1 MKVRFF
7 NNAILMIAVLV
18 LSAVS
23 AFAQESEAVVI
34 DEVVAQVNDGVITL
48 SRIKREMK
56 NSVDSLVAQGKTP
69 EAAKAE
75 IEAKKGEIIASLINE
90 ELVMQKGKEIGVD
103 AQVDIQINQRIS
115 QIMKE
120 GNIKTLDALYQE
132 MEKANVRP
140 DEFRDNLRK
149 QLTKDMVYQR
159 DVDQR
164 VYHGWSNAEIKAY
177 YEANKAKFTKPE
189 TVTISDIFLGFA
201 GRDPEAIRKK
211 ADQLIASLRAGGDFA
226 KAAVENSDSPNVAQ
240 TKGVVGTF
248 PVKELNENV
257 SNVIKNVKAGEITK
271 LETEEGIEII
281 RVDARTNASA
291 ESVFSENAVRS
302 AMTYEKIPEQRKTY
316 LKDLRKEAYVK
327 ISESY
332 RAMVMPHLPAVEEN
346 KTAAKKTTK

>member
-1 MKVRFF
+1 
-7 NNAILMIAVLV
+7 MIAVLI

-23 AFAQESEAVVI
+23 AARAQENEAVVI

-56 NSVDSLVAQGKTP
+56 NSIDSLVAQGKTP
-69 EAAKAE
+69 EAAKTE

-103 AQVDIQINQRIS
+103 AQVDVQINQRIT

-120 GNIKTLDALYQE
+120 GNIKTLDALYKE

-140 DEFRDNLRK
+140 DDFRDNLRK
-149 QLTKDMVYQR
+149 QFTKEIVYQR
-159 DVDQR
+159 DVDQK

-189 TVTISDIFLGFA
+189 TVTLSDIFLGFA
-201 GRDPEAIRKK
+201 GRDPEAVRKK
-211 ADQLIASLRAGGDFA
+211 ADQLIASLRGGADFT
-226 KAAVENSDSPNVAQ
+226 KAALENSDTPNVAE

-248 PVKELNENV
+248 PVRELNEAV
-257 SNVIKNVKAGEITK
+257 ANVIKNLKTGDVTK

-281 RVDARTNASA
+281 RVDARVNASA
-291 ESVFSENAVRS
+291 ESVFNENAVRT
-302 AMTYEKIPEQRKTY
+302 AMTYEKLPEQRKNY

-332 RAMVMPHLPAVEEN
+332 RALVTPHLPAEEN
-346 KTAAKKTTK
+346 KTAAKKTGK